1 MKSKS
6 EFRLTNP
13 FRNFTP
19 LEWII
24 WISSL
29 SILII
34 TFIVSSQNNYLVM
47 AATLIGV
54 TGLIFLA
61 KGNFFGHICTI
72 CFSILY
78 GLSAISFHYYGEFIT
93 YVFMT
98 LPMAIISLVTWIKN
112 PYKDTDEV
120 AIGSMSKFKFTLVIL
135 LTCGVTIVF
144 FFILRAFNTNNLI
157 FSNISIGT
165 SFLAVALTAFRSP
178 YYAIAYMANDI
189 VLITLWSMASVSN
202 PQYIP
207 YIISFS
213 IFLFQDFYS
222 YISWQKMKKRQ
233 DVK

>member
-6 EFRLTNP
+6 EFRLNNP
-13 FRNFTP
+13 FKSFTP
-19 LEWII
+19 LEWTI
-24 WISSL
+24 WIISL

-34 TFIVSSQNNYLVM
+34 TFLISSQSDYIVM

-78 GLSAISFHYYGEFIT
+78 GISSISFHYYGEFIT

-98 LPMAIISLVTWIKN
+98 LPMAVISLITWIKN

-120 AIGSMSKFKFTLVIL
+120 AIGSMNKFKFTLLIFL
-135 LTCGVTIVF
+135 SCGVTLIF

-157 FSNISIGT
+157 FSTISIAT

-189 VLITLWSMASVSN
+189 VLITLWSLASASN
-202 PQYIP
+202 PKYIP

-222 YISWQKMKKRQ
+222 YVSWQKMKKRQ
-233 DVK
+233 EAR